1 MPKSQIFFWFLVS
14 FILGVALA
22 SFLSLPIPVVW
33 VVFSL
38 GGAIACFGFLKGG
51 RVPLGVAGVCAMVGA
66 AGIFWFLRE
75 SRLPHSPLQAVVGK
89 EISIEAVIVD
99 EPVTGP
105 KSQRLVVRREGE
117 RPKILVVTRPFP
129 EYRYGDVVRL
139 RGRIERPE
147 NFSDNFDY
155 ISYLAKDD
163 IVFSMAFPEIEI
175 AVRDRGSLVY
185 TFLFNLKRAFAE
197 GLERSLPEP
206 HSAFMSGLLLG
217 ERSSFPDA
225 LTESLRITG
234 TSHIVAL
241 SGYNIGIVASALM
254 SALMFFFVPFV
265 WAFWLATAGI
275 VAFTM
280 LTGAAASVVRAS
292 VMGILVLIARRE
304 GRRYRIRNALAFA
317 AVLML
322 IANPKILRFDVG
334 FQLSFLAT
342 LGLVYLAPLVEQA
355 YERAKLRMFPVARD
369 AGLIRDS
376 WDRRRRR
383 KRPFL
388 REVFLATI
396 SAQLAVLPL
405 IVYQFGTLSLIS
417 PIANLAVIPLIPTT
431 MFFGF
436 FTGGVALVSDLIA
449 RIPAAVSSVLL
460 GYELGAIKF
469 FSRLPLASL
478 EVRGFGIGVFM
489 GGYGLLGWWLYR
501 RSHAKRHS
509 ATPE

>member
-1 MPKSQIFFWFLVS
+1 MAKSQIFFWLLVS
-14 FILGVALA
+14 FIFGIAAV
-22 SFLSLPIPVVW
+22 SFLPFSIPVVW
-33 VVFSL
+33 AVFSL
-38 GGAIACFGFLKGG
+38 GGVLACFGSLQDG
-51 RVPLGVAGVCAMVGA
+51 RARLGVAGVCAMVGA
-66 AGIFWFLRE
+66 AGMLWFLRE
-75 SRLPHSPLQAVVGK
+75 SRLPPSPLAAAVGK
-89 EISIEAVIVD
+89 EVSIEARITD
-99 EPVTGP
+99 EPVTGR

-117 RPKILVVTRPFP
+117 RPKILAVTRPFP

-147 NFSDNFDY
+147 NFSEDFDY
-155 ISYLAKDD
+155 VSYLAKDD
-163 IVFSMAFPEIEI
+163 IVFSMAFPETEI
-175 AVRDRGSLVY
+175 IARDRGSPVY
-185 TFLFNLKRAFAE
+185 TFLFGLKRAFAE

-217 ERSSFPDA
+217 ERSAFPDA
-225 LTESLRITG
+225 LTESLRVTG

-254 SALMFFFVPFV
+254 SALMFVFVPFA

-304 GRRYRIRNALAFA
+304 GRRYRVRNALAFA
-317 AVLML
+317 AVIML

-355 YERAKLRMFPVARD
+355 YERAKLRMFPVVRD
-369 AGLIRDS
+369 VGLIRDS
-376 WDRRRRR
+376 WNRKRRR

-388 REVFLATI
+388 REVFLATM

-405 IVYQFGTLSLIS
+405 IVYQFGTLSVIS
-417 PIANLAVIPLIPTT
+417 PIANLAVIPLIPAT
-431 MFFGF
+431 MGFGF
-436 FTGGVALVSDLIA
+436 FTGGVALASDFLA
-449 RIPAAVSSVLL
+449 RVPAAVSSILL
-460 GYELGAIKF
+460 GYELGAIEF
-469 FSRLPLASL
+469 FSQLPLASL

-489 GGYGLLGWWLYR
+489 GGYGLLGWWLWKR
-501 RSHAKRHS
+501 RGTNTQIPRQ
-509 ATPE
+509 